1 MFLLPIITHHSDAE
15 GSGRIE
21 DDVMTLLGGF
31 SLPRSAYDMT
41 RRGQETAEDRS
52 VGYGGD
58 AHHADGT
65 ALAALEYESTSC
77 WASQESRD
85 SSQDSVCAMMLAL
98 V

>member
-1 MFLLPIITHHSDAE
+1 MFLLPIIAHSDAE

-21 DDVMTLLGGF
+21 DDDVMTLLGGF

-65 ALAALEYESTSC
+65 ALAAPQSASTSC
-77 WASQESRD
+77 
-85 SSQDSVCAMMLAL
+85 
-98 V
+98 